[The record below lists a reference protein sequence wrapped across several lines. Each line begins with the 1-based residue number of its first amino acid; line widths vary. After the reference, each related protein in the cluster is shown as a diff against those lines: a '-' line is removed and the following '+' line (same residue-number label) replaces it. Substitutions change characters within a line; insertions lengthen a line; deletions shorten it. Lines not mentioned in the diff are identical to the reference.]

1 MKRENNAISI
11 CVRSLSTYAEKDW
24 VTPAEA
30 LEFMDKQNKIDGSEE
45 FIIVDYDAPFA
56 ISEYASV
63 AELAEKAEKLAELT
77 DDEIEV
83 IEAVLENHTSDF
95 DEALEI
101 VADGDYMIY
110 DDCWNMAEVAERYL
124 DETGMLNE
132 LPDFAVDYFD
142 FEAYGRDM
150 EFNGR
155 FYQIND
161 NTYLEIF
168 R

>member
-30 LEFMDKQNKIDGSEE
+30 LDFMELQKEKDGSEE
-45 FIIVDYDAPFA
+45 FIIVDYDAPFQ
-56 ISEYASV
+56 IGEYASV

-77 DDEIEV
+77 DDEIE
-83 IEAVLENHTSDF
+83 ILEAVLENHTSDF

-101 VADGDYMIY
+101 VADGNYMIY
-110 DDCWNMAEVAERYL
+110 DDCYNMYDVAAYYCT
-124 DETGMLNE
+124 ETGILDSIPDE
-132 LPDFAVDYFD
+132 LQGYFD
-142 FEAYGRDM
+142 FAAYGRDM
-150 EFNGR
+150 EIEGY
-155 FYQIND
+155 FYQLNY

>member
-1 MKRENNAISI
+1 MKRENNTISI

-24 VTPAEA
+24 VTPTEA

-56 ISEYASV
+56 ISEYDSV
-63 AELAEKAEKLAELT
+63 SELAEIAEKLAEFT

-83 IEAVLENHTSDF
+83 LEAVLENHTSDF
-95 DEALEI
+95 NEALEI
-101 VADGDYMIY
+101 VEDSDYMIY
-110 DDCWNMAEVAERYL
+110 DDCWNMADVAERYL

-132 LPDFAVDYFD
+132 LPDFAVRYFD

-150 EFNGR
+150 EIEGY
-155 FYQIND
+155 FYQLNY

>member
-11 CVRSLSTYAEKDW
+11 CVRSLSTYAEADW
-24 VTPAEA
+24 VTPTEA

-45 FIIVDYDAPFA
+45 FIIVDYDAPFS
-56 ISEYASV
+56 ICECDSL
-63 AELAEKAEKLAELT
+63 AELAEIAEQLENLT
-77 DDEIEV
+77 NEEIE
-83 IEAVLENHTSDF
+83 ILEAVLENHTSDF
-95 DEALEI
+95 DEALKI
-101 VADGDYMIY
+101 VEDGNYMIY
-110 DDCWNMAEVAERYL
+110 DDCCSMTEVAERYL

-155 FYQIND
+155 FYQINY